1 MIMLVLSRRIGE
13 QIVIDGNISV
23 TVVEI
28 KGSQVRLGVT
38 APKSVRVDRQEVHA
52 RRQEEAAG
60 MLREDREELVGAG
73 ASVWHS

>member
-1 MIMLVLSRRIGE
+1 MLVLSRRIGE

-38 APKSVRVDRQEVHA
+38 APKSVRVDREEVHA

-60 MLREDREELVGAG
+60 LGREELVGAG
-73 ASVWHS
+73 IPVWQS

>member
-1 MIMLVLSRRIGE
+1 MLVLSRRIGE

-60 MLREDREELVGAG
+60 LREELVGAG
-73 ASVWHS
+73 VPVWQS

>member
-1 MIMLVLSRRIGE
+1 MLVLSRRIGE

-23 TVVEI
+23 TIVEI

-38 APKSVRVDRQEVHA
+38 APRSVRVDREEVHA

-60 MLREDREELVGAG
+60 HVHEHMAVAG
-73 ASVWHS
+73 MPVWQS

>member
-1 MIMLVLSRRIGE
+1 MLVLSRRVGE

-52 RRQEEAAG
+52 RRLEEAAEHHE
-60 MLREDREELVGAG
+60 MAFAG
-73 ASVWHS
+73 R

>member
-1 MIMLVLSRRIGE
+1 MLVLSRRIGE

-38 APKSVRVDRQEVHA
+38 APKSVRVDREEVHA

-60 MLREDREELVGAG
+60 MVRGELVGAG
-73 ASVWHS
+73 IPVWQS

>member
-1 MIMLVLSRRIGE
+1 MLVLSRRIGE

-23 TVVEI
+23 TIVEI

-38 APKSVRVDRQEVHA
+38 APKSVRVDREEVHA

-60 MLREDREELVGAG
+60 IAREHMAVAG
-73 ASVWHS
+73 APMWQS